1 MNREIEDSFFKL
13 RRICN
18 ETAVREGQ
26 VVVGLGDLRRVVG
39 WVHEQG
45 GGAATRTLS
54 DAKAADYD
62 AIVRLLATALKS

>member
-18 ETAVREGQ
+18 GTAVLDGQ
-26 VVVGLGDLRRVVG
+26 VVVGLADLRRVVG

-45 GGAATRTLS
+45 EGAATRKQS
-54 DAKAADYD
+54 DVKAADYD
-62 AIVRLLATALKS
+62 VIVRLLATALKS